1 MKNGK
6 LREWN
11 PESLH
16 CSTCGLP
23 FTTECDWQDRQDLH
37 KPDCPRLRTAGK
49 MMFMGEV
56 FCDCNLVAHARCCPE
71 CNRSKLCPVCGQ
83 VPSEACEAH
92 HDQLLEGSDA

>member
-1 MKNGK
+1 MKNGI

-11 PESLH
+11 PERLQ
-16 CSTCGLP
+16 CSACGLP
-23 FTTECDWQDRQDLH
+23 FTESEWQDRHDPHEQD
-37 KPDCPRLRTAGK
+37 CSRLRTRGK
-49 MMFMGEV
+49 ETFGEV
-56 FCDCNLVAHARCCPE
+56 SCDCNLVAHTACCPE

>member
-23 FTTECDWQDRQDLH
+23 FTTECDWQDRHDLH
-37 KPDCPRLRTAGK
+37 EPDCPRL
-49 MMFMGEV
+49 
-56 FCDCNLVAHARCCPE
+56 
-71 CNRSKLCPVCGQ
+71 
-83 VPSEACEAH
+83 
-92 HDQLLEGSDA
+92 